1 MKPKFLLLGGAVLA
15 LGLGVASINVGHPRL
30 WASHYENVLGTSL
43 DLKVGAVSE
52 ADATRAEEA
61 VLREIDRE
69 AGILSAWDASS
80 EFSRWTQTHGEAL
93 LVSRELFEV
102 LGLFD
107 QWRER
112 TEGAL
117 DASAE
122 AVTRVWKQAEKR
134 GTLPSQSELN
144 SAVTAVRQKHWQLD
158 AVHRT
163 ATHLSD
169 TPLALNS
176 FAKSYIAGHAAD
188 AALRG
193 PGVRSVVVNIG
204 GDMVVRGA
212 GREWVD
218 VADPKSDAENA
229 APIVSI
235 DVRNRTIATS
245 GNYRRGEE
253 IGGRHYSHIVDPR
266 TGLPCDEILSSTV
279 IASNPADAGAM
290 ATAFSV
296 LTPQESRR
304 VAASVPG
311 AEYLLITKFG
321 QRIMSPGFA
330 ALVAAAGPVP
340 SPAPAPSPDA
350 AWDDMQLTVTYDLA
364 KQDPRAR
371 RPYFAAWVEDSNKVP
386 VRTLALWYNR
396 DRWLSELRAWYRS
409 DRVRAAAEGK
419 DLAHSIASATR
430 PSGHYT
436 LQWDGKDNQGKP
448 VKAGKYTIYLEG
460 AREHGGY
467 DLLHHEIDFNGTPTK
482 VEIPGGHE
490 IASASLDYHRIAR

>member
-1 MKPKFLLLGGAVLA
+1 MKPKFLLLGGTLLA
-15 LGLGVASINVGHPRL
+15 LGLGVASMNVGHPRV
-30 WASHYENVLGTSL
+30 WVSHYENVLGTSL
-43 DLKVGAVSE
+43 DLQVGAVSE
-52 ADATRAEEA
+52 AVARRAEEA
-61 VLREIDRE
+61 ALGEIDRE
-69 AGILSAWDASS
+69 ARILSAWDASS
-80 EFSRWTQTHGEAL
+80 EFSRWTQTHGEAV
-93 LVSRELFEV
+93 LVSPELFEV

-134 GTLPSQSELN
+134 SALPSRGELN
-144 SAVTAVRQKHWQLD
+144 SAVEAVRQRHWQLD
-158 AVHRT
+158 AAHRT
-163 ATHLSD
+163 ATHLSY

-188 AALRG
+188 AVLKER
-193 PGVRSVVVNIG
+193 GVRSVVVNIG
-204 GDMVVRGA
+204 GDLVVRGA
-212 GREWVD
+212 VRERVD

-235 DVRNRTIATS
+235 DVRDRTIATS

-266 TGLPCDEILSSTV
+266 TGLPCYEILSSTV

-296 LTPQESRR
+296 LAPQESRR

-311 AEYLLITKFG
+311 AEYLLITRSG

-330 ALVAAAGPVP
+330 ALIAAAQPVP
-340 SPAPAPSPDA
+340 SPSPAPSPDA
-350 AWDDMQLTVTYDLA
+350 WDGMQLTITFDLA
-364 KQDPRAR
+364 KQGMRAR
-371 RPYFAAWVEDSNKVP
+371 RPYLAAWVEDTNKFP

-396 DRWLSELRAWYRS
+396 DRWLPELRAWYRS
-409 DRVRAAAEGK
+409 DHVRAAAEGK

-430 PSGHYT
+430 SSGHYT
-436 LQWDGKDNQGKP
+436 LQWDGKDNQGKL
-448 VKAGKYTIYLEG
+448 VKAGKYVVYIEC

-467 DLLHHEIDFNGTPTK
+467 DLFHHEIDFNGTPAK
-482 VEIPGGHE
+482 VEIPEGHE
-490 IASASLDYHRIAR
+490 IASASIDYHKIAR